1 MRSAKPVDNLTHH
14 PWWMHDRA
22 MAGMKIIS
30 MLDHEVAKAR
40 QVAQR
45 DLEEMQRRVL
55 QVTTALADSLV
66 ALADRVTALEQS
78 EQSRPE
84 R

>member
-1 MRSAKPVDNLTHH
+1 
-14 PWWMHDRA
+14 

-40 QVAQR
+40 SVAQR

-55 QVTTALADSLV
+55 AVTTALADSLV
-66 ALADRVTALEQS
+66 ALAERVTALER
-78 EQSRPE
+78 ERTGVPE
-84 R
+84 A

>member
-1 MRSAKPVDNLTHH
+1 
-14 PWWMHDRA
+14 
-22 MAGMKIIS
+22 MAGMKIVS

-40 QVAQR
+40 SVAQR

-66 ALADRVTALEQS
+66 ALADRVTDLEAAVAGVGDRVKQV
-78 EQSRPE
+78 EQAGDR

>member
-1 MRSAKPVDNLTHH
+1 
-14 PWWMHDRA
+14 

-40 QVAQR
+40 SVAQR

-55 QVTTALADSLV
+55 AVTTALADSLV
-66 ALADRVTALEQS
+66 ALAERVTALER
-78 EQSRPE
+78 ERTGIPE
-84 R
+84 A